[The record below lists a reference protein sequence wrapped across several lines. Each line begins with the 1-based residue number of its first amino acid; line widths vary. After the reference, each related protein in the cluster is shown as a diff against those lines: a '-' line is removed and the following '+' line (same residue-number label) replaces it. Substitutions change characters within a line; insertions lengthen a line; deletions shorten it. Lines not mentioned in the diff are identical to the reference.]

1 MIQLTDK
8 TAQAFLKENYNRLVL
23 LYFSAPWCGPCKVM
37 GPQLEALDDAQLLVA
52 GQPVHPIF
60 VKVNVD
66 DAPIFATTYD
76 VRAVPTCILTY
87 RNVMPRAVLAGARPK
102 AALLSWL
109 NESITR
115 YLKGSLP

>member
-23 LYFSAPWCGPCKVM
+23 LYFGAPWCGPCKAM
-37 GPQLEALDDAQLLVA
+37 GPHLEALETEWSPEVL
-52 GQPVHPIF
+52 F

-87 RNVMPRAVLAGARPK
+87 KNTMPRAVLAGTRPK
-102 AALLSWL
+102 AALLRWL

>member
-23 LYFSAPWCGPCKVM
+23 LYFSAPWCGPCKAM
-37 GPQLEALDDAQLLVA
+37 GPQLEALETEWSPEVLF
-52 GQPVHPIF
+52 G
-60 VKVNVD
+60 KVNVD
-66 DAPIFATTYD
+66 DAPIFATTD
-76 VRAVPTCILTY
+76 DGRTVPTCILTY
-87 RNVMPRAVLAGARPK
+87 KNVMPRAVLAGARPK